1 MFPIIKI
8 RVKREL
14 FSFSCE
20 QDWVNKAQSRYA
32 NCGVRKGRYITVDA
46 HGNVMHMGK
55 CFMTATKNGA
65 YPVTVYELATGE
77 DYDAPVDID
86 SEGGSHD

>member
-32 NCGVRKGRYITVDA
+32 NCGVRKERYITVDA
-46 HGNVMHMGK
+46 HGNVIVLPPKLGGLRHDRLS
-55 CFMTATKNGA
+55 TTPNARNGR
-65 YPVTVYELATGE
+65 ELT
-77 DYDAPVDID
+77 IKI
-86 SEGGSHD
+86 